1 MAVSAARSLR
11 GPGLAY
17 RRLVVPLIGELES
30 ATAMELA
37 AELATDHGA
46 AITAVVV
53 VEVPPLLPLDAHMLA
68 EEAEARR
75 VLEEARAI
83 AEQRGVRVRTRLLR
97 AREAG
102 EAIVEETRAENADI
116 VVLRAPRAAG
126 RRKVFGKTVQYVLMH
141 APCRVLVAAPPAG

>member
-11 GPGLAY
+11 GPGLSY
-17 RRLVVPLIGELES
+17 RRLVVPLTAEVES
-30 ATAMELA
+30 ETAMELA
-37 AELATDHGA
+37 AELATDSGA

-53 VEVPPLLPLDAHMLA
+53 IEVPPRLPLDAHMLA
-68 EEAEARR
+68 EEGAARR

-83 AEQRGVRVRTRLLR
+83 AERRGVRVRPRLLR

-102 EAIVEETRAENADI
+102 EAIVAEADAHAADL
-116 VVLRAPRAAG
+116 VVIRAPRAGG
-126 RRKVFGKTVQYVLMH
+126 RRKVFGRTVEYVLVH